1 MVLKAC
7 YDYNSED
14 DTINFL
20 NGSRRG
26 RGDYLNLFPAEIIN
40 EFFQTMKL
48 MKKYLTDK
56 KILVLVTLM
65 ISFNPCLVS
74 SSTDKET
81 VKRLRLKYNQY
92 LIKYCFSI
100 GKPFLV
106 EKKFEIY
113 NI

>member
-48 MKKYLTDK
+48 MKKHLPNI
-56 KILVLVTLM
+56 KILVLLTL
-65 ISFNPCLVS
+65 IITFNPCNAS
-74 SSTDKET
+74 SPTDKET

-100 GKPFLV
+100 NKPLLV
-106 EKKFEIY
+106 
-113 NI
+113 